1 MYKAYYIEEKS
12 YWLDA
17 NGTDHQVSDAG
28 ELPTIYRSR
37 TEALKRCYNKV
48 KLYTE
53 EMGYKVVTPINQS
66 PGVCKGYLYAC
77 TLQKENPQIRLEIH
91 LYIIYINE

>member
-1 MYKAYYIEEKS
+1 MDELYYIEEKS

-37 TEALKRCYNKV
+37 TEALKRCYSKV

-53 EMGYKVVTPINQS
+53 EMGYKVVIPNNKY
-66 PGVCKGYLYAC
+66 PGVCRRYHYAC
-77 TLQKENPQIRLEIH
+77 RLQKENPQIRLEIR
-91 LYIIYINE
+91 LYTIYVN